1 MYKSIGKGVA
11 TVLVVLVA
19 IAISLVTM
27 ARGFFNGL
35 VLAEQCPGDEPFA
48 CSSFGRAIS
57 FYVLLAAPVVLLILA
72 AVIGTRKTPGRRFA
86 LLGGAVGAIV
96 VMHAVAVI
104 AMDDLG

>member
-1 MYKSIGKGVA
+1 MYKRIGKGVA

-19 IAISLVTM
+19 IAVSLITM

-35 VLAEQCPGDEPFA
+35 ALAEQCPGDESFA
-48 CSSFGRAIS
+48 CSGFGQAPTA
-57 FYVLLAAPVVLLILA
+57 YVLVAAPLVLLILA
-72 AVIGTRKTPGRRFA
+72 AVIGSGMTPGRMFA
-86 LLGGAVGAIV
+86 LLGGALGAIV